1 MADGALPTFLVI
13 GAMKAGTTSL
23 YRYLRAHPEVFVA
36 ERKEIDFFSRD
47 DLWSR
52 GVAWYESQFAAD
64 QGETARGEA
73 STSYAKHPEFPGVP
87 ERIKATVPNVRLV
100 YCVRDPIER
109 IESQYRHA
117 VAMGGSA
124 PLDEVALTEEYLGP
138 SCYGRQLGRYLEVFP
153 RARMLVIDAA
163 ELRANQAATLARLF
177 DHIGV
182 DPEFH
187 DPSFEDEHYV
197 SAERRTVRG
206 PIMNIARSRF
216 VRPLT
221 DRVPS
226 HLKLRLGRSA
236 VASRT
241 VSASEVHSRVD
252 ENVRTELHERLAG
265 DIATFRSLVGP
276 IGESWSV

>member
-1 MADGALPTFLVI
+1 MADAALPTFLVI

-36 ERKEIDFFSRD
+36 ERKELDFFSRD

-52 GVAWYESQFAAD
+52 GVAWYESQFAAH

-73 STSYAKHPEFPGVP
+73 STSYSKHPEFPGVP
-87 ERIKATVPNVRLV
+87 ERIKATVPEVRLV

-124 PLDEVALTEEYLGP
+124 PLDQVALTEEYLGP
-138 SCYGRQLGRYLEVFP
+138 SCYGRQLARYLEVFP
-153 RARMLVIDAA
+153 AERVLVIDAA
-163 ELRANQAATLARLF
+163 ELRANQTATLARLF

-182 DPEFH
+182 DPEFR
-187 DPSFEDEHYV
+187 DSSFEQEHYV

-206 PIMNIARSRF
+206 PIMNVARSRF

-226 HLKLRLGRSA
+226 HLKLRLGRSV

-241 VSASEVHSRVD
+241 VSASEVRSRVD
-252 ENVRTELHERLAG
+252 EKVRAELHERLAG
-265 DIATFRSLVGP
+265 DVAMFRSLVGP
-276 IGESWSV
+276 VGESWSV